1 MLLLPSTSEAYPTV
15 LIEAMCF
22 GKTCVC
28 TPTNGAIDILE
39 NGKYGYITSM
49 FDNPQ
54 EYATKMEI
62 ALVQPMDADVLRDF
76 VEKKYSLK
84 VKVKELLDTING

>member
-1 MLLLPSTSEAYPTV
+1 
-15 LIEAMCF
+15 
-22 GKTCVC
+22 
-28 TPTNGAIDILE
+28 
-39 NGKYGYITSM
+39 M